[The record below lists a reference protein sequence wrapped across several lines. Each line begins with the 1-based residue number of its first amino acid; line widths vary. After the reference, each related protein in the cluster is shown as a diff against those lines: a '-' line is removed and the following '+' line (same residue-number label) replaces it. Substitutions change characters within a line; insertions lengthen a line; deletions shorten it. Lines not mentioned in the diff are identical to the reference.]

1 MHSNSQ
7 GLRPGLRTFAPSGLI
22 GHIALRSSIQLV
34 LLALLWT
41 LTTAAPA
48 QEPNTPFGQGSHA
61 LRAILKQK
69 FGMKPL
75 DEAAFGERI
84 TSGDVS
90 PVLVVVLGDT
100 SFLKRF
106 RGTSLAS
113 FVQQGGAVL
122 VATDRGTG
130 EDALQRSFR
139 LRIAGDY
146 LKIDKRSPSAYRR
159 TDDCILISSFDKSD
173 PLFFQVDRIATNR
186 PSHLTVYLTSPLKA
200 VAWFPQ
206 GTYGEKTPQDLAADR
221 QYPFAAAGQLRHG
234 RALVL
239 GDHSVFINDMIL
251 QPDNDNFFFACN
263 AVNWLTEEGKR
274 TEVFFV
280 EDGTVVTNF
289 NVALKEPPPLPMP
302 TEGQLIDLGNRL
314 IAKVD
319 EQDLPN
325 RFINDRIRPVQLL
338 RLVLLLL
345 TGAFLLYGCWRL
357 VSGRQRIE
365 RAEPLLAVTLERLTP
380 VGNVMERRNQELVRK
395 NNYWETA
402 RQLARP
408 VFPQLADGPPP
419 TAPPQIVVSGDEG
432 HRQRLHQQMLSLWQ
446 LATSPTPVAVSAQE
460 LRRLQDEIRVVR
472 VALADGTIRLT
483 STASGGR

>member
-1 MHSNSQ
+1 M
-7 GLRPGLRTFAPSGLI
+7 LLV
-22 GHIALRSSIQLV
+22 ALAQ
-34 LLALLWT
+34 
-41 LTTAAPA
+41 AAPA

-75 DEAAFGERI
+75 DETAFGERI

-90 PVLVVVLGDT
+90 QVLVVVLGDT

-106 RGTSLAS
+106 RDTSLAS

-122 VATDRGTG
+122 VAADRKTG
-130 EDALQRSFR
+130 NEDALQQSFR
-139 LRIAGDY
+139 LRITGDY

-186 PSHLTVYLTSPLKA
+186 PSHLTRDGDGPLKA
-200 VAWFPQ
+200 VAWFPE
-206 GTYGEKTPQDLAADR
+206 GTYGEKTPDVRAADR
-221 QYPFAAAGQLRHG
+221 QYPFAAAGQLRRG

-263 AVNWLTEEGKR
+263 AVNWLTEDGKR
-274 TEVFFV
+274 AEVFFV

-325 RFINDRIRPVQLL
+325 RFINDRMRPVQLL

-357 VSGRQRIE
+357 MSGRQRLE
-365 RAEPLLAVTLERLTP
+365 RAEPLLAVALERLTP
-380 VGNVMERRNQELVRK
+380 IGNVMERRNQELVRK

-402 RQLARP
+402 RRLARQ

-419 TAPPQIVVSGDEG
+419 TAPPHIVVTGDEG
-432 HRQRLHQQMLSLWQ
+432 HRQRLHQQMLRLWQ

-483 STASGGR
+483 TSSTTNAGVGGRPREPSGA